1 MSPEAEHIPAG
12 DGIQAGDRAIPLT
25 VSQLTRRIK
34 FLLERE
40 VGNVV
45 VQGEI
50 SNWRI
55 YQSGHAYFSLKDDAS
70 VLPCVMFAHQARRL
84 RFAPENGLAVVA
96 HGRVSVYERDG
107 RYQLYVESMQP
118 AGWGALQLA
127 YEQLRKK
134 LEAEG
139 LFDPARKKPIP
150 RLPDRIGVV
159 TSPRGAAIRDILNVL
174 RRRFSSARVLISP
187 TRVQGEGAAQE
198 IAEAIRLLD
207 SRGVDVMIV
216 ARGGGSM
223 EDLWAFNEEPVVRA
237 VAACVTP
244 VVTGVGHETDTT
256 LVDFAADL
264 RAPTPSAAA
273 EIVVREKETL
283 RNAARELFDRARRCL
298 TFHRERC
305 CSRLAQVQTLL
316 FSYLPDRL
324 FQTPRQELDR
334 YWDRMTEGVRVGV
347 EQNRRRLNELQF
359 RLNARSPV
367 TQLRVTRERLRG
379 LRLHLG
385 RVADFPRRWYAR
397 RLTAL
402 GGKLHALSPLA
413 VLGRGYALAWRMPD
427 RTLIRSAFML
437 TPGDDLKVRF
447 GEGFVSATVLEIHGS
462 DDAEHYTGGYAGG
475 QE

>member
-1 MSPEAEHIPAG
+1 MTGNLEHVPAESGVIPEE
-12 DGIQAGDRAIPLT
+12 RATPLT
-25 VSQLTRRIK
+25 VSQLTRRVR

-40 VGNVV
+40 IGNVM
-45 VQGEI
+45 VQGEV
-50 SNWRI
+50 SNWRV

-84 RFAPENGLAVVA
+84 RFTPENGLAVVA
-96 HGRVSVYERDG
+96 QGRVSVYERDG

-139 LFDPARKKPIP
+139 LFDPARKKNIP
-150 RLPDRIGVV
+150 RLPERIGVV

-187 TRVQGEGAAQE
+187 TRVQGEGAAME

-207 SRGVDVMIV
+207 GRGVDVIIV

-273 EIVVREKETL
+273 EMVVREKEAL
-283 RNAARELFDRARRCL
+283 RNMVRELFDRARRVTTLRC
-298 TFHRERC
+298 ERC
-305 CSRLAQVQTLL
+305 ADRLEQVSRSLWT
-316 FSYLPDRL
+316 YIPDRL
-324 FQTPRQELDR
+324 FKMPRVELDR
-334 YWDRMTEGVRVGV
+334 CWDQLERTARD
-347 EQNRRRLNELQF
+347 RLARTARHLDTLLAQ
-359 RLNARSPV
+359 LNARSPV
-367 TQLRVTRERLRG
+367 TRLRVTRERLRG
-379 LRLHLG
+379 AGLHLKA
-385 RVADFPRRWYAR
+385 VSDFPRRLYAR
-397 RLTAL
+397 QLTAL

-413 VLGRGYALAWRMPD
+413 VLGRGYALAWRLPD
-427 RTLIRSAFML
+427 RALIRSASIL
-437 TPGDDLKVRF
+437 EPGDMVEVRF
-447 GEGFVSATVLEIHGS
+447 GQGSVTAAVREIHESRPAG
-462 DDAEHYTGGYAGG
+462 DNAGG
-475 QE
+475 HFGEA

>member
-1 MSPEAEHIPAG
+1 MTPEAERIP
-12 DGIQAGDRAIPLT
+12 DGFGALTEGRAVPLT

-40 VGNVV
+40 IGNVV
-45 VQGEI
+45 VQGEV

-70 VLPCVMFAHQARRL
+70 VLPCVMFAHQARRM
-84 RFAPENGLAVVA
+84 RFTPENGLAVVA
-96 HGRVSVYERDG
+96 HGRISVYERDG
-107 RYQLYVESMQP
+107 RYQLYVESMEP

-139 LFDPARKKPIP
+139 LFNPDRKKTLP
-150 RLPDRIGVV
+150 RLPERIGVV
-159 TSPRGAAIRDILNVL
+159 TSPRGAALRDILNVL

-187 TRVQGEGAAQE
+187 TRVQGEGAAEE
-198 IAEAIRLLD
+198 IAGAIRLLD
-207 SRGVDVMIV
+207 TRGVDVIIV

-273 EIVVREKETL
+273 EIVVREKEAL
-283 RNAARELFDRARRCL
+283 RNAARELFNRARRWVAFHHERSL
-298 TFHRERC
+298 TRMTRF
-305 CSRLAQVQTLL
+305 QDIL
-316 FSYLPDRL
+316 FSYLPERL
-324 FQTPRQELDR
+324 LQTPRQELDR
-334 YWDRMTEGVRVGV
+334 SWDQLTAGARVRV
-347 EQNRRRLNELQF
+347 EQTRRRLNNLQLQ
-359 RLNARSPV
+359 LNARSPI
-367 TQLRVTRERLRG
+367 TRLGVTRERLRG
-379 LRLHLG
+379 LRLQLG
-385 RVADFPRRWYAR
+385 ALADFPRRNEGR

-402 GGKLHALSPLA
+402 GGKLHVLSPLA
-413 VLGRGYALAWRMPD
+413 VLGRGYALAWRMPE
-427 RTLIRSAFML
+427 RTLVRSAIQL
-437 TPGDDLKVRF
+437 KPGDHLEVRF
-447 GEGFVSATVLEIHGS
+447 GQGAVSADVRKIHGPG
-462 DDAEHYTGGYAGG
+462 DTDPYAGG
-475 QE
+475 